1 VVIFDDTTPCHLQR
15 HFYIYMYIYISPSTT
30 SPCRLQWHR
39 LVATPCYHTSL
50 TSTHD
55 APRVDQWVSWLYS
68 TLQVCLRKV
77 GRHVTRTISHVQ
89 TRALLPQPPSIRAY
103 LRVQTQ
109 KHTNAHTLREEVL
122 SVLFQSYLIAVVS
135 DLCTAHSVS
144 CIATSYTRGER
155 HIDICSFYF
164 HTQRYYSLKTKNVSV
179 MILLYSR
186 SAYFVNFFVL
196 IPSASALDLSI
207 CIRLHCILTLTPMH
221 MYIHTF
227 TRRETCLCY
236 MCKTNTFR

>member
-155 HIDICSFYF
+155 HIDIFSFYS
-164 HTQRYYSLKTKNVSV
+164 HTQR
-179 MILLYSR
+179 SR
-186 SAYFVNFFVL
+186 
-196 IPSASALDLSI
+196 PK
-207 CIRLHCILTLTPMH
+207 
-221 MYIHTF
+221 
-227 TRRETCLCY
+227 
-236 MCKTNTFR
+236 MCP